1 MKTARMASSHSSR
14 LAVTNRTLR
23 STEMVSESGVVG
35 GGAAGVEGAP
45 LLAFLQFAD
54 GSEQDWRRITI
65 DIARSRA

>member
-35 GGAAGVEGAP
+35 GGAAGGGGAAMP
-45 LLAFLQFAD
+45 KLL
-54 GSEQDWRRITI
+54 SKI
-65 DIARSRA
+65 DSKFYSAGTLPSGRAYASR

>member
-35 GGAAGVEGAP
+35 GGAAGGVGAA
-45 LLAFLQFAD
+45 LFVYCILSHTL
-54 GSEQDWRRITI
+54 
-65 DIARSRA
+65 

>member
-35 GGAAGVEGAP
+35 GGAAGGEAMSS
-45 LLAFLQFAD
+45 LARNDCYRQK
-54 GSEQDWRRITI
+54 T
-65 DIARSRA
+65 RSKAKDF

>member
-35 GGAAGVEGAP
+35 GGAAGGGGA
-45 LLAFLQFAD
+45 A
-54 GSEQDWRRITI
+54 
-65 DIARSRA
+65 IAEHKYSAYRNSYTSIREAYASR

>member
-35 GGAAGVEGAP
+35 GGAAGGEAMSSV
-45 LLAFLQFAD
+45 
-54 GSEQDWRRITI
+54 
-65 DIARSRA
+65 ARSLLQAKNSE